1 MPRHPIVW
9 LRRLAKLIV
18 ANTLTVVGLIV
29 VELVIIALRLSIGL
43 SIGIV
48 RLGLSKCWLRLAIH
62 WLGLTEVRLRL
73 PKVRLGLTKGR
84 LRLSVTWLRLR

>member
-18 ANTLTVVGLIV
+18 ANILTIVGLIV
-29 VELVIIALRLSIGL
+29 VELVIIALRLSIG
-43 SIGIV
+43 IV
-48 RLGLSKCWLRLAIH
+48 GLGLSKCWLRLAIH
-62 WLGLTEVRLRL
+62 WLGLTEGRLRL